1 MKKVLALILIVL
13 MLALSGCERESKT
26 TVERW
31 AVKYAVE
38 YIIEEHGDSTYMVNV
53 EDYEYGYDDGVFNT
67 GVFIE
72 NDEYVWKIYKLEIT
86 YVGDVYEGVVYVVY
100 VRISWKP
107 DYSMLDYNAEV
118 RLEDDKIKE
127 SQIIE
132 VDVEEALYYD

>member
-13 MLALSGCERESKT
+13 MLVLSGCSREPKT

-31 AVKYAVE
+31 AVKYAIE
-38 YIIEEHGDSTYMVNV
+38 YMVDEFHDDTYMINV
-53 EDYEYGYDDGVFNT
+53 EDYEYGYDNGIFNT

-86 YVGDVYEGVVYVVY
+86 YVGDVYEGVVYEVY
-100 VRISWKP
+100 VGIAWIP
-107 DYSMLDYNAEV
+107 NYSLLDFNAQV
-118 RLEDDKIKE
+118 KLEDDKIRE

-132 VDVEEALYYD
+132 IEIEVALYD